1 MLDGQVPWGETG
13 LQEEEEISQMIL
25 TQKDTYI
32 TNKHI
37 QLLQTLCN
45 VLFEAYDRVEKLGDI
60 CRNCNADISHAE
72 KILSFVGQ

>member
-32 TNKHI
+32 TNTHI

-45 VLFEAYDRVEKLGDI
+45 VLFEAYDCVEKLGD
-60 CRNCNADISHAE
+60 RN
-72 KILSFVGQ
+72 VGIATWIFPMQKKY